1 LWHKTEIWVNDYKT
15 KQWIDARKAWYIKD
29 EISPMGYGL
38 GAQLDKAVD
47 ALNYDQAIEHIYVVE
62 EKLNIHG
69 GNLDH

>member
-1 LWHKTEIWVNDYKT
+1 
-15 KQWIDARKAWYIKD
+15 
-29 EISPMGYGL
+29 MGYGL